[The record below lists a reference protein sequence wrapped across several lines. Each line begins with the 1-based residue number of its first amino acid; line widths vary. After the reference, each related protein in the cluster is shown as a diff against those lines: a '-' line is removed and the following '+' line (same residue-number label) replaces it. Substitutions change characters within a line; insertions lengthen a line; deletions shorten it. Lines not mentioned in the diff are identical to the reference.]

1 MGSFDRTIALFN
13 SSTIPADNRIALLQ
27 GPAGKWEDWQVR
39 AIKDVSTTYF
49 EDDLSA
55 MVNELA
61 RAEAA

>member
-1 MGSFDRTIALFN
+1 
-13 SSTIPADNRIALLQ
+13 LQ
-27 GPAGKWEDWQVR
+27 GPVGKWEDWQVR
-39 AIKDVSTTYF
+39 ALKDVSTTYF